1 MLVSWCSNL
10 GKMKLLSP
18 PLSLTIYFVM
28 SPNLPEKKY
37 MEAVFQNLSPQKKH
51 MEAVLQKLSPWVPEL

>member
-1 MLVSWCSNL
+1 
-10 GKMKLLSP
+10 
-18 PLSLTIYFVM
+18 M